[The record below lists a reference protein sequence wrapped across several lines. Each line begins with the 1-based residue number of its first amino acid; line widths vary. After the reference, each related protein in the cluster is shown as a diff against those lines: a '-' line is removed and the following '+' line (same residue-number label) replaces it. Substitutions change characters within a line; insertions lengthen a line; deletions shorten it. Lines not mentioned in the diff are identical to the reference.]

1 MRRIDLSKWR
11 TDAGKSAVSI
21 KCYQPAVCYLMTRGT
36 DLLNDGEIVKCLE
49 FINHIFFSKLEM
61 VMGGVVEALTT
72 FEQKCK

>member
-1 MRRIDLSKWR
+1 
-11 TDAGKSAVSI
+11 
-21 KCYQPAVCYLMTRGT
+21 MTRGT